1 MAIIDLRLDPT
12 PRELR
17 WFGPLLALFVGVVGG
32 IARWQF
38 DAPAVSVVLWSG
50 GGLLAAVYLS
60 VPPSRLLIYRGW
72 IYATYPIGWVV
83 SHLVLAAVYYLVV
96 TPIGLTMRLVGR
108 DPLRRRFERE
118 AETYWIA
125 RRRQTDT
132 NGYFRQF

>member
-17 WFGPLLALFVGVVGG
+17 WLGPPLALFAAVVGG

-72 IYATYPIGWVV
+72 IYATYPIGWVF
-83 SHLVLAAVYYLVV
+83 SHVVLAAVYYLVV

-108 DPLRRRFERE
+108 DPLRRRFEQE
-118 AETYWIA
+118 AETYWIE

-132 NGYFRQF
+132 SRYFRQF

>member
-1 MAIIDLRLDPT
+1 MAVIDLRLDPT

-17 WFGPLLALFVGVVGG
+17 WFGPLLALFAAVVGG

-38 DAPAVSVVLWSG
+38 DAPSVSVVLWSA
-50 GGLLAAVYLS
+50 GGLLAAVYVL

-72 IYATYPIGWVV
+72 IYATFPIGWVV

-96 TPIGLTMRLVGR
+96 TPIGLAMRLVRR

-118 AETYWIA
+118 AKTYWVA

-132 NGYFRQF
+132 NRYFRQF